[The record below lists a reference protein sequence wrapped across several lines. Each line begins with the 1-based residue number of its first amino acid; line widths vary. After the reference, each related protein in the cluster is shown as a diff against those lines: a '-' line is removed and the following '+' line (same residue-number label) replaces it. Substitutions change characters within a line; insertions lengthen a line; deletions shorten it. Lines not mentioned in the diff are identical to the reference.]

1 MKRKLGF
8 TLIELLVVI
17 GIISILAA
25 ILLPALARA
34 REAARRASC
43 QNNLK
48 QMGLVFKM
56 YAHEEK
62 VGWPES
68 MLAAAR
74 PGYICASILEYPTIG
89 SGLPSIFAPNLTSLY
104 PEYLT
109 DGELFICPSDP
120 NPGLLGYTYPTIDYP
135 CQYTLDNRPRGILA
149 AGSSYF
155 YSGYILDDLFQAN
168 SNMPG
173 QALTLT
179 PYFYFKASDST
190 LSGQLFVMS
199 VALDH
204 IRRGNGPAPGSIGE
218 ADPIAYEI
226 HKSFFEAD
234 IDLRVIEYIATS
246 HGITKFLTY
255 GSGGSSTLYRL
266 RDGVERFLITDIN
279 NPAAGAQAESTL
291 PVMMDL
297 LSTNVESFNH
307 LPGGVNVLY
316 MDGHVDYQKYQ
327 GNLGPVSIAHIMS
340 AMKGIF
346 IP

>member
-17 GIISILAA
+17 AIIGILAA

-48 QMGLVFKM
+48 QLGLVFKM
-56 YAHEEK
+56 YASESSGNH
-62 VGWPES
+62 WPEA

-74 PGYICASILEYPTIG
+74 PGQNCNLGATIG
-89 SGLPSIFAPNLTSLY
+89 DGLPSMFAPDVESLSADY
-104 PEYLT
+104 ISE
-109 DGELFICPSDP
+109 GKLFVCPSDP
-120 NPGLLGYTYPTIDYP
+120 SPGSIRPEDTIVTPCRYPVNNKPSGLLV
-135 CQYTLDNRPRGILA
+135 
-149 AGSSYF
+149 AGASYF
-155 YSGYILDDLFQAN
+155 YTGYTLDDLFLAN

-173 QALTLT
+173 QALSLT
-179 PYFYFKASDST
+179 PYFYNKATNIT

-204 IRRGNGPAPGSIGE
+204 IRRGNGPAPGAIGE
-218 ADPIAYEI
+218 ADPITYEI
-226 HKSFFEAD
+226 HKSFFQTD
-234 IDLRVIEYIATS
+234 IDLRAIEYVATS
-246 HGITKFLTY
+246 HGITNFLTY
-255 GSGGSSTLYRL
+255 GSGGSSTLHRL
-266 RDGVERFLITDIN
+266 RDGIERFLITDIN

-297 LSTNVESFNH
+297 LSTQVESFNH

-316 MDGHVDYQKYQ
+316 MDGHVEFQKYQ
-327 GNLGPVSIAHIMS
+327 GNLGLESIAHIMS
-340 AMKGIF
+340 AMKMSGGIF